1 LKPLKLVLVI
11 VLVIFFMNI
20 SVSVEGTG
28 INEAEEAVKMS
39 LGKYDQKEVVRGSVE
54 DQSWMKS
61 KSREEVRLVLSKYFE
76 GYLLEDLT
84 EQSWKFI
91 EQPTD
96 WYSQARLVDMVV
108 LYDDGKRALAEAL
121 IGIDDLETGHND
133 FGKGVFGLVRK
144 EEGWR
149 INYAAFYWNNQY
161 ADR

>member
-1 LKPLKLVLVI
+1 MRPLKLVFI
-11 VLVIFFMNI
+11 FVLVFFFMNI
-20 SVSVEGTG
+20 RVSVQGTG
-28 INEAEEAVKMS
+28 LNEAEEAVKMS
-39 LGKYDQKEVVRGSVE
+39 SGKYDQKEVVRGSVE

-61 KSREEVRLVLSKYFE
+61 KSREEVHLLLSKYFE

-91 EQPTD
+91 EEPTD

-133 FGKGVFGLVRK
+133 FGRGVFGLVRK

-149 INYAAFYWNNQY
+149 INYAAFYWKNQY
-161 ADR
+161 DDR

>member
-1 LKPLKLVLVI
+1 MKPLKLFLVI
-11 VLVIFFMNI
+11 ILVFLFMNV

-28 INEAEEAVKMS
+28 ISETEEALYMS
-39 LGKYDQKEVVRGSVE
+39 LGKYDQKEVVRGCVE

-61 KSREEVRLVLSKYFE
+61 KSREEVRLVLSRYFE

-96 WYSQARLVDMVV
+96 WYCQSRLVDMVV

-121 IGIDDLETGHND
+121 IGIDDLETGHNE
-133 FGKGVFGLVRK
+133 FGRGVFGLVRK

-149 INYAAFYWNNQY
+149 INYAAFYWQNKYN
-161 ADR
+161 DR